1 MERTHTEPATTTKD
15 ARDTMRMLSTLHTI
29 PSPDDDRT
37 GNYMISLRKI
47 LYSKAG
53 YISSTAEIMERKAS
67 SSS

>member
-37 GNYMISLRKI
+37 GNYMISLRKV
-47 LYSKAG
+47 SSSEAG
-53 YISSTAEIMERKAS
+53 YISSTNEVMRRMAAS
-67 SSS
+67 